1 MRSRVA
7 STYKHDSGPPCTIH
21 MLSHTG
27 SNPPECLTPT
37 LEDCALS
44 EMLVKVAN
52 KDKHYIGGEMINEPT
67 KGVPLVG
74 QT

>member
-1 MRSRVA
+1 MFFLPRNHA
-7 STYKHDSGPPCTIH
+7 SSSVIKISPSIIIII
-21 MLSHTG
+21 G
-27 SNPPECLTPT
+27 SSPPECLTPT

-52 KDKHYIGGEMINEPT
+52 KDKHYIGGEMINQQTE
-67 KGVPLVG
+67 GVKLVG